1 VHKQLVNEAVLDL
14 DIAPAG
20 PVLIKAGE
28 SGGID
33 PTHPDMEFVRTR
45 GQVFLPGSSLKGV
58 VRAHC
63 ERILRTMQPGTDR
76 NGRGACDP
84 LARARSCSDRL
95 ERARLE
101 SHEKYQQSCFIC
113 RLFGSTAVAS
123 RVRFTDALPV
133 GEVKV
138 EERNGVAI
146 DRVYGSV
153 AHGPFNYEVATAG
166 TFRTRIIFK
175 NFTLAQLVV
184 VGLALRDLD
193 EQRIALG
200 FAKSRGMGSVAIT
213 WRALNIRYPLARL
226 RQQEHTAN
234 ELLGVGALLNSD
246 QIAAYGLPTADRVQ
260 LPEALG
266 LTLTSDGWGSRHLAT
281 EQGAQIVELFRTLV
295 PHWQEGLNGG

>member
-14 DIAPAG
+14 GISPTG

-28 SGGID
+28 TGGID
-33 PTHPDMEFVRTR
+33 PTHPDMEFVRTG

-58 VRAHC
+58 IRAHS
-63 ERILRTMQPGTDR
+63 ERILRTVQPDADR
-76 NGRGACDP
+76 DGRGACNP
-84 LARARSCSDRL
+84 LARGTSCSDRL
-95 ERARLE
+95 ERAPLE
-101 SHEKYQQSCFIC
+101 SHEKYQQSCFVC

-133 GEVKV
+133 GPITI

-166 TFRTRIIFK
+166 MFHTRLIFK

-193 EQRIALG
+193 MGRIALG

-213 WRALNIRYPLARL
+213 WRSLEIRYPLVDLKQHAVAAADL
-226 RQQEHTAN
+226 V
-234 ELLGVGALLNSD
+234 GVGALASE
-246 QIAAYGLPTADRVQ
+246 QQRRAYGLPANDRIA
-260 LPEALG
+260 LPEEAG
-266 LTLTSDGWGSRHLAT
+266 LTLTTDGWGSRHLKT
-281 EQGAQIVELFRTLV
+281 EQSKQVVALFRALV
-295 PHWQEGLNGG
+295 PLLAEGATP